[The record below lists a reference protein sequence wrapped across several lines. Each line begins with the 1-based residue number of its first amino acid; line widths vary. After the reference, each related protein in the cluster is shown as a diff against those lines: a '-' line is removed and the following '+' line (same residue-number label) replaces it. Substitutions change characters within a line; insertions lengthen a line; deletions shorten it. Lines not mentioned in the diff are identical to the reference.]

1 MAERASVAGRTRRP
15 PAMETQERRERI
27 FAAAEGL
34 LCEQGYERVSMA
46 AIAAAAGMSKK
57 TLLPAVQGQGGTGA
71 LFLYLARTRPRRR
84 KDAADALRATLH
96 LIIDHV
102 LSPRHIR
109 LCRLVITEH
118 GTIRELSNA
127 FVEMGIEE
135 SRSALVERLRG
146 VPPERLRLSL
156 PAGQMAAML
165 FGGVCGHQLMTAL
178 LTSEAPNMVEAHRAA
193 GAMLD
198 GLLAWEKTPRPARA
212 AMRSD
217 RGRKARRRA
226 RHAPFSAAS
235 RHHRAGRD

>member
-1 MAERASVAGRTRRP
+1 
-15 PAMETQERRERI
+15 METQERRERI

-57 TLLPAVQGQGGTGA
+57 TLYL
-71 LFLYLARTRPRRR
+71 LFRDKEELARSSCIWPEPAPGGERE
-84 KDAADALRATLH
+84 DAADALRATLH

-102 LSPRHIR
+102 LSPRHIH

-146 VPPERLRLSL
+146 VPPGRLRLSL
-156 PAGQMAAML
+156 PARQMAAML
-165 FGGVCGHQLMTAL
+165 FGGVCGHRLMTAL
-178 LTSEAPNMVEAHRAA
+178 LTSEAPDMVEAHRAA
-193 GAMLD
+193 DAMLD

-226 RHAPFSAAS
+226 RHGPFSASS
-235 RHHRAGRD
+235 RHHRADRD

>member
-1 MAERASVAGRTRRP
+1 MAGRMGRP

-27 FAAAEGL
+27 FAAAESL

-57 TLLPAVQGQGGTGA
+57 TLYL
-71 LFLYLARTRPRRR
+71 LFRDKEELLRELVRSSYIWPETAPYGDRE
-84 KDAADALRATLH
+84 DAEEALRVAFH

-127 FVEMGIEE
+127 FLEMGIEE

-146 VPPERLRLSL
+146 VPPGRLRLSL
-156 PAGQMAAML
+156 PAGQLAAML
-165 FGGVCGHQLMTAL
+165 FGGVCGHRLMTAL
-178 LTSEAPNMVEAHRAA
+178 LTSEAPDIAEAHRAA
-193 GAMLD
+193 DAMLD
-198 GLLAWEKTPRPARA
+198 GLLA
-212 AMRSD
+212 
-217 RGRKARRRA
+217 
-226 RHAPFSAAS
+226 
-235 RHHRAGRD
+235 